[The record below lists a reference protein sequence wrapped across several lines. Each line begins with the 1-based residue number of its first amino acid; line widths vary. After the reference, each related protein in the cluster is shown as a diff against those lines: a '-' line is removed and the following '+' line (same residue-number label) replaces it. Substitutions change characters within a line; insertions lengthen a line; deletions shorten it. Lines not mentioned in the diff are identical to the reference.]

1 MQTFSAYPA
10 SCPAEIEGRRNILKA
25 SCLVIKVVLPVGVY
39 WKATGQLRGEPQ
51 RTEGCVSVGHRSA
64 H

>member
-10 SCPAEIEGRRNILKA
+10 GCPAEIEGRRNILKA

-39 WKATGQLRGEPQ
+39 WKATGQLRGEL
-51 RTEGCVSVGHRSA
+51 
-64 H
+64 